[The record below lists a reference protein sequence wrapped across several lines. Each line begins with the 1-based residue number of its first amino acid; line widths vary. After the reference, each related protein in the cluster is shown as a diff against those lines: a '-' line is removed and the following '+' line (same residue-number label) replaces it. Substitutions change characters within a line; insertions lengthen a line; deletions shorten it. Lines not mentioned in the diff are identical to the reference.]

1 MRVLLQLAIV
11 CLSVGVGESACPHL
25 EAGLENWGDTTSWT
39 SGVLPVEDDQVVIP
53 SGKKLL
59 LNVSPP
65 CLSSITIEAGA
76 ALVWGDVDNLNV
88 CVSYIL
94 IRGRLQI
101 GSEDCRFTRKTH
113 IRLTGESN
121 STLSVSGFGRK
132 FIGVAAGGTIEVHGE
147 EKPSWTKLI
156 QTAKPSACDS
166 LFDFQKSVFQAESAQ
181 GLYVSVFNEDSS
193 LWDFAVF
200 RTGEDIADEDLKFQE
215 FVESIPQDKI
225 LAVAL
230 QGELGIG
237 VMAAVYET
245 LETAGGLTSSAI
257 RNVTGRQAYAFIT
270 RTGNIGTTVEKY
282 VPNPLDKDFV
292 ETGYLAVDYSGFQF
306 RVNSKVFSNPK
317 MKRGVNFKVL
327 THEAAY
333 PCLKLNA
340 DVSRWSAGDKIVIA
354 STDFDWRQAE
364 EMTIKSCPS
373 CAVNEICLTEPL
385 KYMHY
390 GEVTLGVDERAE
402 VGLLSRNILIEG
414 VIPEDGCSVNEPED
428 QYFCDLFG
436 FDTFGGHIKVVRG
449 FTAAHIQ
456 GVELYHMGQQRF
468 VGTYPLHFHMC
479 DDVDGNWFRHNSI
492 HHSLTRCV
500 TVHGSDGAEVSHNVC
515 YLHRGHGFFLEDS
528 AEQRNVFDSNLCI
541 GTMHGTHIMSDM
553 KKEWCNS
560 TMKEFCNALSSY
572 WITHPNNTFINNV
585 AAGSDNVGFWI
596 LASKFPLGPSRQRQ
610 AERGLVPKLHAMQT
624 KVKEFRNNTA
634 HSNAQRSLR
643 IDHRISHGEKKDGV
657 FVPENGVFGATI
669 SHTPRDPPTATKGS
683 LDKSYLY
690 GFTAYKNNGLNVWTK
705 AGIVIM
711 SNFTLADATR
721 GITMAAGTFETYAEI
736 TNSLFVGETDNLGLP
751 QEPFGRSRSGA
762 ADEPLQGVL
771 FYQGPGHVTNTF
783 FDKYETITSDQI
795 TRYAG
800 SISVKRSNP
809 YPPKASSH
817 VEGIKFGFCDVTEG
831 NWAFKGDPSVPTLK
845 NRDGNRQ
852 ITFRDIDGS
861 VSGMAGT
868 QFVPN
873 TRFHTTNQCDYRPVS
888 NFAVCPHDYAKAVF
902 KGDGAL
908 KTLKENYPMY
918 MRRDDRPD
926 DPFALKGTKGN
937 IYLVIKKKS
946 YTVYFNGTAPT
957 KLTISAENLE
967 SGDYVRLG
975 LCYPKD
981 VTSFSFSSG
990 LPRIGSATPAI
1001 SVSSI
1006 SDLDR
1011 DTTGRAYFWDKST
1024 GLLFIKIYSSVDRVD
1039 GEKCPGYRCPS
1050 LTITRTGGSDDLI
1063 DCYNDAY
1070 DGTYNIAEDDAV
1082 NIPTAKPCTKTTSE
1096 GFGAEVE
1103 ANFFSATASTPV
1115 CPSDPVHQGRSTPEL
1130 KGCYMDSFNFRDVP
1144 HDFIKLTMSMTVS
1157 SCVERC
1163 YYRGYVYAALQNGNE
1178 CRCGNMYGGFGN
1190 STMCSKSCSGDNTVN
1205 CGGSLANAVYTT
1217 GNAAL
1222 SAMVKCRTTGAVIDG
1237 KCYYLTSGTYSYV
1250 EAQAQCVKLGGNL
1263 ATINSQSVQSEV
1275 ERYMRPF
1282 KTDAWF
1288 GLNDVA
1294 TDGTYVFIDGTTLGS
1309 YNNVM
1314 PGQGMSTKQDYGVIR
1329 AKSLYGWD
1337 DSGTGGSHRALCQL
1351 PLSGSPP
1358 SPVSCGHNNYG
1369 QQLNGGDCYL
1379 VINTAQN
1386 YNSAKHTCYTRRGT
1400 LADVSNAQ
1408 TWATVKEHI
1417 YRFGQSM
1424 DYWVEQE
1431 EGEFI
1436 GLEDTRLFS
1445 KKVVKT
1451 GNLLGVVCKI
1461 ETLSAAKP
1469 CSTGWVHNGGS
1480 CYLYT
1485 GVRATYAAARGFCNQ
1500 GDSQVLT
1507 VLSDAENTFVGDT
1520 VKTETLNPLVY
1531 IGYVYNNAADAYE
1544 WEDGSSSAYTN
1555 WNRNHGVDNVVN
1567 GECARLLSQNY
1578 KWKNTK
1584 CNSRNSVMCKAP
1596 TGP

>member
-1 MRVLLQLAIV
+1 MRMLLQLAV
-11 CLSVGVGESACPHL
+11 VYLSVWVGESACPHL
-25 EAGLENWGDTTSWT
+25 EAGLVNWGDTSSWT

-53 SGKKLL
+53 SGKKVL

-76 ALVWGDVDNLNV
+76 ALVWGDVDNLTA

-132 FIGVAAGGTIEVHGE
+132 FIGVDAGGTIEIHGE

-156 QTAKPSACDS
+156 QTAEPSTCDN
-166 LFDFQKSVFQAESAQ
+166 LFNFQTSAFQAEASR
-181 GLYVSVFNEDSS
+181 GLYVSVFNEDGS

-215 FVESIPQDKI
+215 FIESVPEDKI

-230 QGELGIG
+230 QGELGTG
-237 VMAAVYET
+237 DMTAVYT
-245 LETAGGLTSSAI
+245 ALEAAGGLTSSAI
-257 RNVTGRQAYAFIT
+257 RSVTGRQAYAFIT
-270 RTGNIGTTVEKY
+270 RTGNSGTTQEKY
-282 VPNPLDKDFV
+282 AANPLDKKFV
-292 ETGYLAVDYSGFQF
+292 ETGYLSVDFNGFQF
-306 RVNSKVFSNPK
+306 RVNSKVFSSPK
-317 MKRGVNFKVL
+317 MRKGVDFKVL
-327 THEAAY
+327 TQEAAY

-340 DVSRWSAGDKIVIA
+340 DVSKWRDGDKIVIS

-385 KYMHY
+385 KYTHY

-414 VIPEDGCSVNEPED
+414 VIPEEGCSINEPED
-428 QYFCDLFG
+428 QYLCDLFG
-436 FDTFGGHIKVVRG
+436 FDTFGGHVKVVRG
-449 FTAAHIQ
+449 FEAAHIQ

-468 VGTYPLHFHMC
+468 LGTYPLHFHMC

-492 HHSLTRCV
+492 HHSLTRCA
-500 TVHGSDGAEVSHNVC
+500 TVHGTDGAEVSHNVC

-560 TMKEFCNALSSY
+560 TMKPFCDALSSY

-610 AERGLVPKLHAMQT
+610 EERGLVPKLHAMQT
-624 KVKEFRNNTA
+624 RIQEFRNNTA
-634 HSNAQRSLR
+634 HSNVKRGLR
-643 IDHRISHGEKKDGV
+643 IDHRISNGEIKDGV
-657 FVPENGVFGATI
+657 FVPENGIFGASV
-669 SHTPRDPPTATKGS
+669 SHTPRDPPTETRGF

-690 GFTAYKNNGLNVWTK
+690 GFTAYKNKDLNVWTK

-711 SNFTLADATR
+711 SNFTLADATE
-721 GITMAAGTFETYAEI
+721 GITMAAAKSETYAEI
-736 TNSLFVGETDNLGLP
+736 TNSLFVGETDNLGEP
-751 QEPFGRSRSGA
+751 QEPFGRSRPGNE
-762 ADEPLQGVL
+762 DEPLQGVL

-783 FDKYETITSDQI
+783 FNKYETKTAGSV

-800 SISVKRSNP
+800 AISVKRSNP

-831 NWAFKGDPSVPTLK
+831 NWAFKGDPSVPTIK
-845 NRDGNRQ
+845 NKDGNRQ

-861 VSGMAGT
+861 VSGTPGT

-888 NFAVCPHDYAKAVF
+888 NFAVCPHDYAKAIF

-908 KTLKENYPMY
+908 KTLDKNYPMY

-926 DPFALKGTKGN
+926 DPFALEGSRGN
-937 IYLVIKKKS
+937 NYLVIKKKS

-957 KLTISAENLE
+957 QLHVSAQNLE

-981 VTSFSFSSG
+981 VTSFTFSSG
-990 LPRIGSATPAI
+990 LPKIRASTPAFN
-1001 SVSSI
+1001 VSSI
-1006 SDLDR
+1006 GELDG
-1011 DTTGRAYFWDKST
+1011 DTTGRAYFWDKSA
-1024 GLLFIKIYSSVDRVD
+1024 GLLFIKIYSNVNRVD
-1039 GEKCPGYRCPS
+1039 GETCPGYRCPS
-1050 LTITRTGGSDDLI
+1050 LTITRIGGSDDLI
-1063 DCYNDAY
+1063 DCYNN
-1070 DGTYNIAEDDAV
+1070 TYNGAYNKPEDDAV
-1082 NIPTAKPCTKTTSE
+1082 NIPTAKPCNKTTSE

-1103 ANFFSATASTPV
+1103 SNFFSAAPSIPV
-1115 CPSDPVHQGRSTPEL
+1115 CPADPVHEGRSTPEL
-1130 KGCYMDSFNFRDVP
+1130 KGCYKDSFNFRDIP
-1144 HDFIKLTMSMTVS
+1144 YAYIKLVMSMTVN

-1178 CRCGNMYGGFGN
+1178 CRCGNMYGGFGT
-1190 STMCSKSCSGDNTVN
+1190 STMCSKSCSGNKTAN

-1217 GNAAL
+1217 GRATL
-1222 SAMVKCRTTGAVIDG
+1222 SAMTTCRATGVVIDG
-1237 KCYYLTSGTYSYV
+1237 QCYYLTSGTYSYV

-1263 ATINSQSVQSEV
+1263 ATINSESVQSEV

-1282 KTDAWF
+1282 MTDAWF
-1288 GLNDVA
+1288 GLNDVID
-1294 TDGTYVFIDGTTLGS
+1294 DGTYVFIDGTALGG
-1309 YNNVM
+1309 YRNVM
-1314 PGQGMSTKQDYGVIR
+1314 PGQGTSRSQDYGVLR
-1329 AKSLYGWD
+1329 AISLYGWD
-1337 DSGTGGSHRALCQL
+1337 DGGVKESHRALCQL
-1351 PLSGSPP
+1351 PLTGSPP
-1358 SPVSCGHNNYG
+1358 SPVSCGPNNYG

-1379 VINTAQN
+1379 IINTKHT
-1386 YNSAKHTCYTRRGT
+1386 YNSAKHACYTRRGT
-1400 LADVSNAQ
+1400 LADVSNTQ
-1408 TWATVKEHI
+1408 TLASVQEHI
-1417 YRFGQSM
+1417 YHFGQSM
-1424 DYWVEQE
+1424 DYWVEK
-1431 EGEFI
+1431 EGEEFI
-1436 GLEDTRLFS
+1436 GLENTKLFS
-1445 KKVVKT
+1445 KKVVKMGT
-1451 GNLLGVVCKI
+1451 SIGVVCKI
-1461 ETLSAAKP
+1461 ETLSAARP
-1469 CSTGWVHNGGS
+1469 CSTGWVQKNDS
-1480 CYLYT
+1480 CYLYS
-1485 GVRATYAAARGFCNQ
+1485 GLRATYNEARDFCNQ
-1500 GDSQVLT
+1500 GDSQILT
-1507 VLSDAENTFVGDT
+1507 VFSDAENTFVGDT
-1520 VKTETLNPLVY
+1520 LKTLTPHVY
-1531 IGYVYNNAADAYE
+1531 IGYVYNNVTRAFE
-1544 WEDGSSSAYTN
+1544 WDNGSPSTD
-1555 WNRNHGVDNVVN
+1555 WNKRHSQDNVAN
-1567 GECARLLSQNY
+1567 GQCTRLLTRNY
-1578 KWKNTK
+1578 KWKNIECSK
-1584 CNSRNSVMCKAP
+1584 RSAVICKAP
-1596 TGP
+1596 TGA

>member
-1 MRVLLQLAIV
+1 MV

-25 EAGLENWGDTTSWT
+25 EAGLEKWGDTTSWK
-39 SGVLPVEDDQVVIP
+39 SGVLPKEGDNLLIP

-113 IRLTGESN
+113 IRLIGESN

-156 QTAKPSACDS
+156 QTAKPGGCDS
-166 LFDFQKSVFQAESAQ
+166 LFDFKKSVFQAESAR

-200 RTGEDIADEDLKFQE
+200 RTGEDIADEDLQFQE
-215 FVESIPQDKI
+215 FIEGIPQDKI

-230 QGELGIG
+230 QGELGSG
-237 VMAAVYET
+237 DMAAVYET

-270 RTGNIGTTVEKY
+270 RTGHSDTTAERHVLFPRHKEIA
-282 VPNPLDKDFV
+282 
-292 ETGYLAVDYSGFQF
+292 ETGYLAVDVNGFQF
-306 RVNSKVFSNPK
+306 SVNSKVFSNTNIRK
-317 MKRGVNFKVL
+317 GVDFRVL
-327 THEAAY
+327 PAETAY

-340 DVSRWSAGDKIVIA
+340 EVSTWRPGDKIVIA

-385 KYMHY
+385 EYMHY

-428 QYFCDLFG
+428 QYLCDLFG

-479 DDVDGNWFRHNSI
+479 DDVDGNWFRQNSI

-500 TVHGSDGAEVSHNVC
+500 TVHGSDGAEVSDNVC
-515 YLHRGHGFFLEDS
+515 YLHHGHGFFLEDS

-553 KKEWCNS
+553 KKEWCNA
-560 TMKEFCNALSSY
+560 TMKEFCDAVSSY

-585 AAGSDNVGFWI
+585 AAGSDHAGFWI
-596 LASKFPLGPSRQRQ
+596 LASRLPLGPSRQRQ
-610 AERGLVPKLHAMQT
+610 QQRGLVPEFHAMQT

-634 HSNAQRSLR
+634 HSNMNRGLR
-643 IDHRISHGEKKDGV
+643 IDRRISHGEYRDKV
-657 FVPENGVFGATI
+657 YIPENGVLGAQV
-669 SHTPRDPPTATKGS
+669 SHTPMTTPTDTGGPF
-683 LDKSYLY
+683 DKSYLY
-690 GFTAYKNNGLNVWTK
+690 EFTAYKNRGHNVWTK

-711 SNFTLADATR
+711 SNFTLADAAQ
-721 GITMAAGTFETYAEI
+721 GITMAAASTGTYAKL
-736 TNSLFVGETDNLGLP
+736 TNSMLVGETENLGLP
-751 QEPFGRSRSGA
+751 QEPFGRSRSGI
-762 ADEPLQGVL
+762 ADEPLQGVV

-783 FDKYETITSDQI
+783 FDKYETITSDRNI

-800 SISVKRSNP
+800 AISVKRSNP

-817 VEGIKFGFCDVTEG
+817 VDGIKFGFCDVIEG
-831 NWAFKGDPSVPTLK
+831 NWAYKGDPSVPLMR

-902 KGDGAL
+902 SGDGAL

-926 DPFALKGTKGN
+926 DPFALQGTKGN
-937 IYLVIKKKS
+937 AYLVIKKKP

-957 KLTISAENLE
+957 KLKVAGQNLE
-967 SGDYVRLG
+967 RGDYVRLG

-990 LPRIGSATPAI
+990 LPKIGAATPAI

-1024 GLLFIKIYSSVDRVD
+1024 GLLFIKIYSNVDRVD
-1039 GEKCPGYRCPS
+1039 GERCPGYKCPS
-1050 LTITRTGGSDDLI
+1050 IIITRTGGSNDLA
-1063 DCYNDAY
+1063 DCYHDAY
-1070 DGTYNIAEDDAV
+1070 DGTYNQPEDNAV
-1082 NIPTAKPCTKTTSE
+1082 NIPKAKPCVKTKSKA
-1096 GFGAEVE
+1096 FGAEVE
-1103 ANFFSATASTPV
+1103 PNFFSARPSTPV
-1115 CPSDPVHQGRSTPEL
+1115 CPSDPVHQGRSNPEL
-1130 KGCYMDSFNFRDVP
+1130 KGCFKDSSYRDLP
-1144 HDFIKLTMSMTVS
+1144 YALLELPLSMTVS
-1157 SCVERC
+1157 FCVERC

-1217 GNAAL
+1217 GNAV
-1222 SAMVKCRTTGAVIDG
+1222 SPAMITCGPGDNGTVIDG
-1237 KCYYLTSGTYSYV
+1237 KCYYLTSGSFSYV
-1250 EAQAQCVKLGGNL
+1250 EAQRQCVQYGGDL
-1263 ATINSQSVQSEV
+1263 ATIISGTVQFEV

-1282 KTDAWF
+1282 KTDTWF

-1294 TDGTYVFIDGTTLGS
+1294 RDGTYAFIDGTTLGS
-1309 YNNVM
+1309 YSNFIKKRA
-1314 PGQGMSTKQDYGVIR
+1314 MSSNPDFGVLK
-1329 AKSLYGWD
+1329 ANSLYRWGVRED
-1337 DSGTGGSHRALCQL
+1337 GSYPALCQL
-1351 PLSGSPP
+1351 PVLVTT
-1358 SPVSCGHNNYG
+1358 PVRCGQNNHG
-1369 QQLNGGDCYL
+1369 QQLQGGDCYL
-1379 VINTAQN
+1379 VINTALD
-1386 YNSAKHTCYTRRGT
+1386 YTMARYACHTRRGT
-1400 LADVSNAQ
+1400 LAYVSTPRELAAV
-1408 TWATVKEHI
+1408 TEHI
-1417 YRFGQSM
+1417 FRFGGAM
-1424 DYWVEQE
+1424 DYWIAE
-1431 EGEFI
+1431 EGGDIIELDHALI
-1436 GLEDTRLFS
+1436 YN
-1445 KKVVKT
+1445 KKKANEGT
-1451 GNLLGVVCKI
+1451 KNGVVCSI
-1461 ETLSAAKP
+1461 ESLSAARP
-1469 CSTGWVHNGGS
+1469 CSTDWLHNDGK
-1480 CYLYT
+1480 CYLYS
-1485 GVRATYAAARGFCNQ
+1485 GDRGDYDKTKLFCNQ

-1520 VKTETLNPLVY
+1520 VKTETLNPQVH
-1531 IGYVYNNAADAYE
+1531 IGYVYNNATSAYE
-1544 WEDGSSSAYTN
+1544 WEDGSYSAYTN
-1555 WNRNHGVDNVVN
+1555 WDNMQGEDNVAKGSCVVLKSHN
-1567 GECARLLSQNY
+1567 S
-1578 KWKNTK
+1578 KWRNTK
-1584 CNSRNSVMCKAP
+1584 CSKIGAIMCKSRAAQ
-1596 TGP
+1596 